1 MAVQDLLS
9 QDEIDAL
16 LHGVDDGLVETE
28 VEATPG
34 SVKSYDL
41 TSQDRIVRGRMPT
54 LEMINERF
62 ARYTRISMFNLLR
75 RSADVAVGGVQVMK
89 FGEYVHSLYVPTS
102 LNLVKMKPLRGTALF
117 ILDAKL
123 VFKLVDNFFGGD
135 GRHAKIEGR
144 EFTPTELRV
153 VRMVLEQ
160 AFVDLK
166 EAWQAVLEMN
176 FEYVNSEVNPAMANI
191 VSPSE
196 VVVVSTFHIELDGG
210 GGDLH
215 ITMPY
220 SMIEPIREMLDAGF
234 QSDRRPGRALDQGP
248 ARGRAGRPGTA
259 RRHRGP
265 PPAQAARHPAH
276 AAGRRDPGGD
286 AGTHG
291 DARQRRARLQ
301 GQAGRP
307 QGQPGAT
314 DSRSGRALALIASP
328 EKTNHGRR
336 RKSDHRGTGTGR
348 RVGGGAGRGGRRQP
362 GRHRCADGPGRRDPV
377 AEPSTPRAPMEEFG
391 ASPKAPT
398 ISGLEGPNL
407 DVILDIPVTISMEVG
422 HTDISIRNLLQ
433 LNQGSVI
440 ELDRLAGEPLDVLV
454 NGTLIAHGEVVVV
467 NESSASA

>member
-153 VRMVLEQ
+153 VRMVLE
-160 AFVDLK
+160 
-166 EAWQAVLEMN
+166 MN

-234 QSDRRPGRALDQGP
+234 QSDHDDQDERWIKALREDVLDVQVPLGATVVRRQLKL
-248 ARGRAGRPGTA
+248 
-259 RRHRGP
+259 
-265 PPAQAARHPAH
+265 
-276 AAGRRDPGGD
+276 RDIL
-286 AGTHG
+286 HM
-291 DARQRRARLQ
+291 
-301 GQAGRP
+301 
-307 QGQPGAT
+307 QPG
-314 DSRSGRALALIASP
+314 DVIPVEMPEHMVMRANGVPAFKVKLGAHKGNLALQI
-328 EKTNHGRR
+328 
-336 RKSDHRGTGTGR
+336 
-348 RVGGGAGRGGRRQP
+348 
-362 GRHRCADGPGRRDPV
+362 
-377 AEPSTPRAPMEEFG
+377 
-391 ASPKAPT
+391 
-398 ISGLEGPNL
+398 LEA
-407 DVILDIPVTISMEVG
+407 VERS
-422 HTDISIRNLLQ
+422 R
-433 LNQGSVI
+433 
-440 ELDRLAGEPLDVLV
+440 
-454 NGTLIAHGEVVVV
+454 
-467 NESSASA
+467 